1 MTSLL
6 SSVALTSV
14 KALIFADMTEETNNE
29 ELRQQLICE
38 LKEVKQQRAEEDQEL
53 AELKQQLAEVKEQ
66 LAHYDQQNQ

>member
-1 MTSLL
+1 
-6 SSVALTSV
+6 
-14 KALIFADMTEETNNE
+14 MTEETNNE